1 MKDKSKITLRGE
13 AGRNEPDVEP
23 GDVVFVLDCKP
34 HKYFQRVNQV
44 LQLFM
49 IAHITQTVRPSWLVL
64 LRHR

>member
-44 LQLFM
+44 LQAPQLC
-49 IAHITQTVRPSWLVL
+49 L
-64 LRHR
+64 LRT